1 DQLDN
6 SFLLQMSHQVILP
19 ISGPGAPRYQ
29 IRTISYAF
37 VSQVLHDEAQFPFL
51 HRLFPHEEYLYPGI
65 LKLLLHFKWTWV
77 GLITPE
83 SDNGERFLRTLMP
96 MLTRDGIC
104 ALFSLV
110 LPVDVY
116 YKNMLSPGFDSKW
129 KEVSVVICYAETELS
144 FLGRVWR
151 VQLILTGHFKLME
164 GKVWITT
171 AWWDVSVA
179 LSRSPVVLES
189 ANTFLSFLIRTN
201 NRVTQDP
208 CFPFHGAA
216 YRFVENS
223 FRCFY
228 SKHALA
234 VRGWKR
240 CVEKGELEILPEDVL
255 GNFLS
260 GHGHSIY
267 KIVYAVAHALNAF
280 YLSTAKSIV
289 VAGREKWRPQR
300 IQEWKF
306 YHFLKNFW
314 LYNTSM
320 DGVRLDENGEI
331 AADLDI
337 MKSVQL
343 PDRSSVMRTIGNM
356 TKRASQGIL
365 FSIDEDDRVWPRW
378 IHKTVPRS
386 RCSKSCLPGYT
397 KAIRE
402 GSPVC
407 CYDCRLCEEGTI
419 STQEGRRHRRK

>member
-1 DQLDN
+1 
-6 SFLLQMSHQVILP
+6 M
-19 ISGPGAPRYQ
+19 
-29 IRTISYAF
+29 
-37 VSQVLHDEAQFPFL
+37 FPD
-51 HRLFPHEEYLYPGI
+51 EEYLYPGI

-77 GLITPE
+77 GLIARD
-83 SDNGERFLRTLMP
+83 SDNGERFLGTLMP
-96 MLTRDGIC
+96 MLTRNGIC
-104 ALFSLV
+104 ALFSLI
-110 LPVDVY
+110 LPV
-116 YKNMLSPGFDSKW
+116 NMYHKKILSPGFNSKW

-144 FLGRVWR
+144 FLEGVFR
-151 VQLILTGHFKLME
+151 VQLIVTGRFKLIE

-171 AWWDVSVA
+171 AWWDISGA
-179 LSRSPVVLES
+179 LSRSPVVLED
-189 ANTFLSFLIRTN
+189 ADTFLSFLIRTN
-201 NRVTQDP
+201 NRVTQDAYL
-208 CFPFHGAA
+208 PFHTSADE
-216 YRFVENS
+216 FVKNS

-240 CVEKGELEILPEDVL
+240 CMEKGELEILPEEVL
-255 GNFLS
+255 GNIFS

-267 KIVYAVAHALNAF
+267 KIVYAVAHTLDAF
-280 YLSTAKSIV
+280 YLSTAKSTV
-289 VAGREKWRPQR
+289 MVGREKWRHQR
-300 IQEWKF
+300 MQEWKF

-343 PDRSSVMRTIGNM
+343 PNGSFVTRTIGNM

-365 FSIDEDDRVWPRW
+365 FSIDEDDSVWPRG

-386 RCSKSCLPGYT
+386 RCSESCLPGYT

-407 CYDCRLCEEGTI
+407 CYDCRLCAQGTI
-419 STQEGRRHRRK
+419 STQEGRRQQRKR